1 MHIVGSVSEIQRSDI
16 WSFGCV
22 LSLAATW
29 LVKGLHGIQLF
40 DRYRQPALHE
50 GERNDYG
57 CFHDGNKVLVEVLQW
72 HTLLRQAILPMD
84 QFTGPLP
91 NLIDQRLL
99 QSDRNQRA
107 SASDMHQCLM

>member
-29 LVKGLHGIQLF
+29 LVKGFHGIQLF
-40 DRYRQPALHE
+40 DRYRQSALHE

-72 HTLLRQAILPMD
+72 HA
-84 QFTGPLP
+84 FTASHPAYGPDYRP
-91 NLIDQRLL
+91 ITEPYRPAT
-99 QSDRNQRA
+99 A
-107 SASDMHQCLM
+107 SERSEPTS